1 MTSTF
6 AGAPVVCCNLCA
18 GHKLRRARNPGENGL
33 SNFHRLPQR
42 RNVLAAN
49 SALARKAKF
58 RQRNLVAKN
67 ELVYRDTKRVLSCA
81 AQFLVSDLPMTPS
94 SLVIVTDRGSLKAYR
109 VHETPT
115 RGPSLQLV
123 QAFNMTDAHGRLVD
137 KVSDLAGRF
146 PVTEGAGAHR
156 GPASIAERT
165 QLATET
171 DRRIQ
176 KELADQIAKIVSQNG
191 KEGWSFAA
199 PAEIHTAIVD
209 LLPGD
214 VRQRIVE
221 HVKSDLVK
229 VEPARLISHFRS
241 LRQI

>member
-1 MTSTF
+1 
-6 AGAPVVCCNLCA
+6 
-18 GHKLRRARNPGENGL
+18 
-33 SNFHRLPQR
+33 
-42 RNVLAAN
+42 
-49 SALARKAKF
+49 
-58 RQRNLVAKN
+58 
-67 ELVYRDTKRVLSCA
+67 
-81 AQFLVSDLPMTPS
+81 MTPS

-109 VHETPT
+109 VNETPT

-123 QAFNMTDAHGRLVD
+123 QAFDMTDAHGKLTD

-156 GPASIAERT
+156 GPGSIGERT
-165 QLATET
+165 QLAMET

-191 KEGWSFAA
+191 KYGWSFAA
-199 PAEIHTAIVD
+199 PAEIHAAIVD
-209 LLPGD
+209 LLPAA

-229 VEPARLISHFRS
+229 IDAAKLASHFRS